1 MDSQADSGNRKRDR
15 PAPTRHLVIVGGG
28 TMGRGI
34 AESALLA
41 GLKVTLLDQSAEALQ
56 QASTWI
62 CTQPG
67 VASHRSQLE
76 CLPMADLS
84 RLSGVDVAIETVAE
98 NPELKQQVFAEL
110 EQHLAS
116 DALIA
121 TNTSSITL
129 KRLLADVQRPERCC
143 GLHFCYPVRSRRLVE
158 VIRGGQTSAATV
170 ETATGFVTTL
180 SKHPL
185 VVDDSP
191 GFVVNRLYVSYL
203 NEALALLLDGIPLS
217 EIEAAAV
224 DFGMPSGPF
233 EQMDLMGIDVAVRAG
248 THQFF
253 AFPDR
258 VVPSA
263 LLVKVMKSGRLGA
276 KSGCGFYQ
284 WSAECK
290 RGSVDPWVQQ
300 LIEDRMTPQPQPSR
314 EKLQLRLFLPMVLE
328 SQRLLQQQRMLT
340 ASEIDAA
347 LWHGLGFRVHAKTGL
362 MEWASA
368 TPSAVLEGHRLQFA
382 ALGDRFA
389 LPDTARAA

>member
-62 CTQPG
+62 CAQPG

-263 LLVKVMKSGRLGA
+263 LLVKVMKSGDSERNPAADSISGPQSASAGLLTLGTT
-276 KSGCGFYQ
+276 
-284 WSAECK
+284 
-290 RGSVDPWVQQ
+290 
-300 LIEDRMTPQPQPSR
+300 IDRRQDDAAATTFSR
-314 EKLQLRLFLPMVLE
+314 E
-328 SQRLLQQQRMLT
+328 T
-340 ASEIDAA
+340 AVTPVSP
-347 LWHGLGFRVHAKTGL
+347 HGARI
-362 MEWASA
+362 A
-368 TPSAVLEGHRLQFA
+368 TPA
-382 ALGDRFA
+382 ATAANADRQR
-389 LPDTARAA
+389 D